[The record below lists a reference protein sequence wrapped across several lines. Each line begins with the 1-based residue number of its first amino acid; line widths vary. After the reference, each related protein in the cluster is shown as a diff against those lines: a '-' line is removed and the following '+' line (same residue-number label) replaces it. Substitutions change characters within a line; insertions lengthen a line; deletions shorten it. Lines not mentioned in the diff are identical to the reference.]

1 MKFQFIFL
9 LISLFTVSLL
19 AQSDINSPYSLFGV
33 GKDNS
38 SYFGGSNGLRNTG
51 IAYSNGLLLNK
62 INPASLT
69 SIQPTSFLYDI
80 GLNSTM
86 SVKVD
91 NNASQTDY
99 NFNFTHI
106 AMGFSVKDFWKMSF
120 GLTPKTK
127 TSYNIDLIEPVE
139 GNSYSYY
146 TNISG
151 SGGVN
156 EVFWGHG
163 FKLTKNLSL
172 GVELQGYFGSV
183 NQEKYLFYTTTSI
196 YLNEVNKYTGVG
208 LKGGFQYNIPDLFGT
223 NTTIGA
229 IVSLPS
235 TLSGSQDVTGTKTYS
250 DAGTA
255 TIIEETDNDI
265 DDFQLPLKIG
275 FGITSQ
281 IRKLT
286 FNLDYKKNYWSDS
299 YQSNSNFTYTDQSVY
314 GLGIEYKRETNSLQ
328 YYRKIVYRMGMN
340 YDSGYLKFSDAKIDS
355 YGISAG
361 IGLPISNSGTTL
373 NFSYSYGK
381 EGTLNN
387 NLVMDNY
394 HQVSLSISLVG
405 KWFQKKKIF

>member
-1 MKFQFIFL
+1 MKYQFLFIF
-9 LISLFTVSLL
+9 ISFFTVSLF
-19 AQSDINSPYSLFGV
+19 AQSDIDSPYSLFGV

-38 SYFGGSNGLRNTG
+38 SYFGGSNGLSNTG

-62 INPASLT
+62 MNPASLT
-69 SIQPTSFLYDI
+69 SIQPSSFLYDI

-91 NNASQTDY
+91 NSSSQTNH

-106 AMGFSVKDFWKMSF
+106 AMGFSVKNFWKMSF

-127 TSYNIDLIEPVE
+127 TSYSIDIISPVE
-139 GNSYSYY
+139 GNAYSLY
-146 TNISG
+146 TSFSG

-163 FKLTKNLSL
+163 FKITKDLSL
-172 GVELQGYFGSV
+172 GVELLGYFGSV
-183 NQEKYLFYTTTSI
+183 NQKKYLYYSTTTI
-196 YLNEVNKYTGVG
+196 YLNEVNKYTGLG
-208 LKGGFQYNIPDLFGT
+208 LKGGIQYKIPTLFGA

-229 IVSLPS
+229 VVNLPS
-235 TLSGSQDVTGTKTYS
+235 ILSGSQDVTGVKTYAS
-250 DAGTA
+250 VGSA
-255 TIIEETDNDI
+255 TIINETDNDL
-265 DDFQLPLKIG
+265 DDFELPLKVG

-286 FNLDYKKNYWSDS
+286 FNLDYKRNYWSNS
-299 YQSNSNFTYTDQSVY
+299 YESNSNFTYKDQSVY
-314 GLGIEYKRETNSLQ
+314 GLGMEYKRETNSLK
-328 YYRKIVYRMGMN
+328 YSRRIVYRMGMN
-340 YDSGYLKFSDAKIDS
+340 YDTGYLKFADSNIDS

-361 IGLPISNSGTTL
+361 LGLPIANSGSTL
-373 NFSYSYGK
+373 NLSYSYSR

-394 HQVSLSISLVG
+394 HQIALNISLVG